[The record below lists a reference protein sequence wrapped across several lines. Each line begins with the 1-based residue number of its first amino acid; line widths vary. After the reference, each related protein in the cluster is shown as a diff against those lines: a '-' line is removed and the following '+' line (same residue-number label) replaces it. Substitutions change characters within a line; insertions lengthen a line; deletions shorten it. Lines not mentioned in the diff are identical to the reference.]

1 MPTSRIFLVPTA
13 ATLLLSLA
21 ACGGG
26 EGAPPNPTAP
36 QAPAPAPV
44 PVPVP
49 TPAPAPTPTPAPV
62 PTPSTTEFDRSG
74 GLAQIKAQ
82 SAFTA
87 GLFGAGQKVA
97 LIDTGVDFANP
108 EFAGRLDA
116 ASADMIQPTT
126 LPDGTVV
133 FADRGTSAT
142 RGDTD
147 GHGTRVASIIA
158 AARNS
163 SGIQGVAPAATI
175 LSLRSDSD
183 TRNAGNLS
191 TTAITR
197 GLDAAVSAGARVI
210 NMSLGST
217 SGPAL
222 SQVVPTYGA
231 LTRAA
236 QAGSVIVMAAG
247 NESASEVS
255 GLAATALLPQVA
267 RANSLVVG
275 AVDSRNVIADFSNRA
290 GAAQERYLVAPGYVT
305 ATVLGGNG
313 AVDVAQGTSFA
324 TPYVSGAALVLME
337 RWPTLPGSTIAQI
350 LLDSATDLGAPGTD
364 AIYGRGLL
372 NLEAALQAKGSA
384 SVQTATGLVSIGT
397 VTRLAGASLTLPAAL
412 GDAGKVLG
420 TNAGFTFLDG
430 YGRDY
435 DFDLAGRVQS
445 TATPLTIAG
454 ALSAPLAG
462 SITASGSG
470 LALASYG
477 GPQGFSPQRPAA
489 SISMN
494 FGKARLDIATGMSDP
509 QLAPLAAFGFDRAAT
524 RVAATHKL
532 AGGALSIAAAR
543 SGGRVENAL
552 GAPRSR
558 AQERSHLVSLG
569 YSHDVSLAGE
579 QAHLGVILLAG
590 REARPQSGTG
600 VLDISDDSRFEALM
614 ISGATEVAGI
624 ALDARYFFGTQRF
637 ESASQPL
644 RLAPVQLTAWRL
656 SASGTLSKTSWQLS
670 VIQPAHGTSALLTF
684 DDTRFDLAPTAAERR
699 IEAGLTRQIGS
710 WQVQANAVQ
719 RFDAGHVSGAQD
731 QAAWLRV
738 STTW

>member
-1 MPTSRIFLVPTA
+1 MFLAPSA

-26 EGAPPNPTAP
+26 EGVPANPSVP
-36 QAPAPAPV
+36 QA

-49 TPAPAPTPTPAPV
+49 TPAPAPAPMPAPV
-62 PTPSTTEFDRSG
+62 PTPTPSPSTTEFDRSG
-74 GLAQIKAQ
+74 GLAPIKAQ
-82 SAFTA
+82 SAVTA

-222 SQVVPTYGA
+222 SPVVPTYGA

-236 QAGSVIVMAAG
+236 QAGAVIVMAAG

-372 NLEAALQAKGSA
+372 NLEAALQAKGAA
-384 SVQTATGLVSIGT
+384 SVQTATGLVSIGSASS
-397 VTRLAGASLTLPAAL
+397 LAGASLTLPAAL
-412 GDAGKVLG
+412 GDAGAGLG
-420 TNAGFTFLDG
+420 TTAGFTFLDG

-435 DFDLAGRVQS
+435 GFALAGRVQS
-445 TATPLTIAG
+445 TATPLAIAA
-454 ALSAPLAG
+454 ALNAPLVG
-462 SITASGSG
+462 SVTANGRG
-470 LALASYG
+470 MALASFA
-477 GPQGFSPQRPAA
+477 GPQGLHPQRPAA
-489 SISMN
+489 SLSLS
-494 FGKARLDIATGMSDP
+494 FGNTRLDMATGMSDP
-509 QLAPLAAFGFDRAAT
+509 GLAPLAAFGFDRAAT
-524 RVAATHKL
+524 RVAVTHKL
-532 AGGALSIAAAR
+532 ADGALSIAAAR
-543 SGGRVENAL
+543 SSGNAINARQAAHN
-552 GAPRSR
+552 GSSSS
-558 AQERSHLVSLG
+558 QERSELVSLG
-569 YSHDVSLAGE
+569 FSRDLD
-579 QAHLGVILLAG
+579 LAG
-590 REARPQSGTG
+590 RPLSLGVTAMSGRETRPQSGTG
-600 VLDISDDSRFEALM
+600 VLDVASDSHFNAVM
-614 ISGATEVAGI
+614 VSGTAEVAGI
-624 ALDARYFFGTQRF
+624 ALDARWLAGAHRF
-637 ESASQPL
+637 KATAQPLQLTPVNLTGWRLAASGGLGKTNWQLSVSQPL
-644 RLAPVQLTAWRL
+644 R
-656 SASGTLSKTSWQLS
+656 GT
-670 VIQPAHGTSALLTF
+670 GALVSF
-684 DDTRFDLAPTAAERR
+684 DDTRFDLTPTGSERR
-699 IEAGLTRQIGS
+699 IELGLGRVFDE
-710 WQVQANAVQ
+710 WRLQVNAVQ
-719 RFDAGHVSGAQD
+719 RFDAGHIAGAID
-731 QAAWLRV
+731 QAAWLQV
-738 STTW
+738 NAVW